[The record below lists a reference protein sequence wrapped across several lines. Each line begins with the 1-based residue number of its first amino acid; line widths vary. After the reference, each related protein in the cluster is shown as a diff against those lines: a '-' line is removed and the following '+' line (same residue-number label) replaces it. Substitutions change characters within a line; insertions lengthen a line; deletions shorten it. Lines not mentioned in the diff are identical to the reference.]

1 MAGLMVLAA
10 FGLGSIPSMLYV
22 ALGLGLVIFFH
33 ELGHFAVAKWCNVY
47 VERFSIGFGPIL
59 FSRKYGET
67 EYALSA
73 IPFGG
78 YVKMLGQ
85 DDMDPSQLSSEDMA
99 KNPRS
104 YSAKSVPQRMAII
117 SAGVIMNILTAII
130 FFGVAFGI
138 GVQDV
143 SPVIGNLQPG
153 LPAWNAGLKVG
164 DRITSINGRKVDTF
178 TDILRGVALS
188 TGPIDIDVQRGKEKF
203 TLKITPD
210 RSGNA
215 TRRRI
220 GITKTNSLQLAKFP
234 DETVRPVIPRSA
246 AARATP
252 EFEPRD
258 TITKINGQPFTSH
271 LEFEQYVSR
280 HPNDKLTFEVSREIE
295 GSKEKKTLE
304 IAVEPN
310 RVRTLGLWLD
320 VGKIVAVQEHSPAA
334 EAGLKIDDKIV
345 KIGSE
350 ALGKDINT
358 LRLPDVLS
366 DLHGQTVKITVTR
379 QIKGAEL
386 KEVELEITPRQAP
399 GWTEAPM
406 SIDSPLSVPAIGVAF
421 HVVPIVLKVEPG
433 SPADGKVQPGERIRS
448 ISFIRPESSE
458 PDQYPEKPIVIAD
471 EEKKDVKQEGFYTS
485 AFWKLQEL
493 PNRSVKLV
501 LSRDAKEPREVTIE
515 PTAEGF
521 GDWNSPDRGFLFD
534 EDWITLK
541 ADGPAEAV
549 NLGMTH
555 TRNSVMDIYL
565 TLRNLFTGDVS
576 LWELHGPVMIARV
589 AYAAANQGVA
599 DLSLFLGLLSVNLAV
614 INFLP
619 IPVLDGGHMVF
630 LLWEAVTR
638 RKPSERVLVTAQYF
652 GMAFVLGLM
661 ALVLFLDLFVHSA
674 KGN

>member
-10 FGLGSIPSMLYV
+10 FGLGSIPSILYV

-99 KNPRS
+99 RNPRS

-130 FFGVAFGI
+130 FFGVAFGL
-138 GVQDV
+138 GVQQF
-143 SPVIGNLQPG
+143 SPVVGNLQPG
-153 LPAWNAGLKVG
+153 LPAWNAGIRVG
-164 DRITSINGRKVDTF
+164 DRISSINGRRVDTF

-188 TGPIDIDVQRGKEKF
+188 TGSIDMEVTRGEETF
-203 TLKITPD
+203 ALNITPD
-210 RSGNA
+210 KSGKA

-220 GITKTNSLQLAKFP
+220 GVAPTNSLQLGKFP
-234 DETVRPVIPRSA
+234 DKTVRSVIPRSA

-280 HPNDKLTFEVSREIE
+280 HPNDKLTFEVAREVE

-320 VGKIVAVQEHSPAA
+320 VGKVVAVQKNSPAA
-334 EAGLKIDDKIV
+334 EAGVQVDDKIV
-345 KIGSE
+345 RIEGE
-350 ALGKDINT
+350 QLGKDINT

-366 DLHGQTVKITVTR
+366 DLHGQTVKITVAR
-379 QIKGAEL
+379 QVKGAEL

-399 GWTEAPM
+399 GWTDAPM

-448 ISFIRPESSE
+448 ITFLRTESSE
-458 PDQYPEKPIVIAD
+458 PDMYPKEPITIAD
-471 EEKKDVKQEGFYTS
+471 EEKDVKQEGFYTS

-501 LSRDAKEPREVTIE
+501 VSRDAKDPREVIIE

-541 ADGPAEAV
+541 AEGPAEAV

-555 TRNSVMDIYL
+555 TRNSVTDIYL
-565 TLRNLFTGDVS
+565 TLRNVFTGDVS
-576 LWELHGPVMIARV
+576 LKELHGPVMIAKV
-589 AYAAANQGVA
+589 AYAAASQGVA

-630 LLWEAVTR
+630 LMWEAVTR

>member
-138 GVQDV
+138 GVQQL
-143 SPVIGNLQPG
+143 SPAVGNLQPG

-164 DRITSINGRKVDTF
+164 DRISGINGRRVDTF

-188 TGPIDIDVQRGKEKF
+188 TGSIDMEVTRGDEKF
-203 TLKITPD
+203 SLQITPD
-210 RSGNA
+210 KSGNA

-220 GITKTNSLQLAKFP
+220 GVAPTNSLQLMKFA
-234 DETVRPVIPRSA
+234 DAAMRPVVPNSA
-246 AARATP
+246 AARAKP
-252 EFEPRD
+252 AFEPHD
-258 TITKINGQPFTSH
+258 TITKVNGKPVASY
-271 LEFEQYVSR
+271 LEFEDFLAR
-280 HPNDKLTFEVSREIE
+280 HPDEKVALEVEREVE
-295 GSKEKKTLE
+295 SSKEKKTLE
-304 IAVEPN
+304 VTVEPN

-320 VGKIVAVQEHSPAA
+320 VGKIVAVQANSPAA
-334 EAGLKIDDKIV
+334 EAKLQVDDKI
-345 KIGSE
+345 IRINNES
-350 ALGKDINT
+350 LGKDINT

-366 DLHGQTVKITVTR
+366 DLHGQAVKITVAR
-379 QIKGAEL
+379 QVKGGEL
-386 KEVELEITPRQAP
+386 KEVDLEITPRLAP
-399 GWTEAPM
+399 GWTEPPM
-406 SIDSPLSVPAIGVAF
+406 STDSPLSVPAIGVAF
-421 HVVPIVLKVEPG
+421 HIVPIVLKVEPG
-433 SPADGKVQPGERIRS
+433 SPADGKIQVGERIRS
-448 ISFIRPESSE
+448 LEFIRAEASD
-458 PDQYPEKPIVIAD
+458 PDRYANPLVVAD
-471 EEKKDVKQEGFYTS
+471 ELKDVKQEGFYTT
-485 AFWKLQEL
+485 AFWRLQEL
-493 PNRSVKLV
+493 PNRTVKLV
-501 LSRDAKEPREVTIE
+501 VVNRDGKDPREVIIE

-521 GDWNSPDRGFLFD
+521 GDWNSPDRGFVFD

-555 TRNSVMDIYL
+555 TRNSVTDIYL
-565 TLRNLFTGDVS
+565 TLRNVFTGDVS
-576 LWELHGPVMIARV
+576 LKELHGPVMIAKV
-589 AYAAANQGVA
+589 AYAAASQGVA